1 MMPMNEI
8 VIVSGLPRSGTSM
21 MMQILEAGGLEILTD
36 NIRTTDLDNQ
46 KGYYELE
53 IVKQL
58 PEETSFLKEA
68 QGKVVKIISE
78 LVTYLPDDYHY
89 KIVFMRRTISEVLA
103 SQKIMLERRGNPVN
117 AISDEEMA
125 ALFQAS
131 LNNVL
136 RFLEGKKNFDVLFVD
151 YKTVIEDPETVFSQL
166 NTFLEDRLSLEKMR
180 QVPDSKYYRNRS

>member
-1 MMPMNEI
+1 MPMNEI